1 MAKHCAP
8 RYVRTKKVIAKAPVA
23 VGATAVGLGVF
34 SSPAA
39 AAAPTHDWTGVAQCE
54 SGGNWTINTGNGYY
68 GGLQFSQPTW
78 AGYGGT
84 DLAARA
90 DLATPAEQVE
100 IAEKVLAGQGIGA
113 WPTCGKHLTAGTT
126 PAAAAGSTAAAPA
139 AAAPATAPAAAPATA
154 PAAAPATAPAAA
166 PATAPAAAPAGA
178 PAAAPSAGQPADPA
192 ATQDDGDRRGSW
204 GDRDDRDGGGRHG
217 HHAGRGGY
225 TVERGDTLRRIAADH
240 GQSWRELYQRNA
252 DVIGSDPD
260 RLRPGQQLVVGES
273 APAEAAPAP
282 AAPTGGTASRGNSV
296 PTAAVPPLAQAA
308 PQAAPQGGTAT
319 ATITN
324 SSGPV
329 QAVTQAAANAVA
341 SAVPGAADITLGG
354 TRASAVDPHGHPS
367 GLALDYMVM
376 GDTALGRAIV
386 QYHLDNWDELG
397 VDYLIYQQRILNS
410 PDGAWKTM
418 ENRGS
423 ATANHM
429 DHVHV
434 NYVG

>member
-23 VGATAVGLGVF
+23 VGATAVGLGVLG
-34 SSPAA
+34 SPAAAAA

-54 SGGNWTINTGNGYY
+54 SGGNWSINTGNGYY

-84 DLAARA
+84 ELAPRA

-113 WPTCGKHLTAGTT
+113 WPTCGKHLAEGTT
-126 PAAAAGSTAAAPA
+126 PAATGSTTGSTTAAPA
-139 AAAPATAPAAAPATA
+139 AEQPDAPATAQATATSEAPATA
-154 PAAAPATAPAAA
+154 EATATAEAPATAE
-166 PATAPAAAPAGA
+166 
-178 PAAAPSAGQPADPA
+178 
-192 ATQDDGDRRGSW
+192 
-204 GDRDDRDGGGRHG
+204 GDRDDHGDHQDDQGRWDHRDDRDRAGSQGRHAAEG
-217 HHAGRGGY
+217 AYR
-225 TVERGDTLRRIAADH
+225 VERGDTLRRIAADH
-240 GQSWRELYQRNA
+240 GQSWRDLYERNA
-252 DVIGSDPD
+252 DVIGSDPN
-260 RLRPGQQLVVGES
+260 RLRAGQELTLSGPAPTES
-273 APAEAAPAP
+273 APAPA
-282 AAPTGGTASRGNSV
+282 TASRGTSQGTSQGTSAPSAPV
-296 PTAAVPPLAQAA
+296 TQLAVAA
-308 PQAAPQGGTAT
+308 PQAAAAPQTASAT

-329 QAVTQAAANAVA
+329 EAVTQAAANAVV
-341 SAVPGAADITLGG
+341 SAVPGAADITIGG

-367 GLALDYMVM
+367 GLALDFMTM
-376 GDTALGRAIV
+376 EDTALGRAIV

-410 PDGAWKTM
+410 ADGAWKTM